1 MNLIDKITYH
11 FLSGLSIVLRKI
23 PLKNQLIL
31 SQHIASILFH
41 YIPKRKSIAVNN
53 IKIAFPEKSYKW
65 INNTLKNCYKFLSFN
80 FIQFLAFPESTN
92 TIKIQINGQE
102 ELDKAFEKE
111 KGVILI
117 SAHFG
122 AWEILGHWLGINN
135 YPLRG
140 VAQRQTNKGANKFF
154 EEKRQLSG
162 IKHVYRKVGMD
173 ILYNVLYENKMLGL
187 VSDQDAKS
195 KGIFV
200 NFFNKPASTHK
211 GAAIFHLNT
220 KSPMIFGVC
229 IQTGFQEYKI
239 ELIPVSTVDN
249 TIEKITQEH
258 TRTLEKIIK
267 QYPEQN
273 FWFHNRWK
281 TSPK

>member
-1 MNLIDKITYH
+1 MKLIDNITYY
-11 FLSGLSIVLRKI
+11 FLTGISLVLRKLS
-23 PLKNQLIL
+23 LKNQLII

-92 TIKIQINGQE
+92 SIKIQINGQE
-102 ELDKAFEKE
+102 ELDKAFEKD

-122 AWEILGHWLGINN
+122 AWEILGYWLGINN

-162 IKHVYRKVGMD
+162 IKHVYRKVGMEV
-173 ILYNVLYENKMLGL
+173 LYNVLNENKMLGL

-200 NFFNKPASTHK
+200 DFFNKPASTHK

-220 KSPMIFGVC
+220 KAPMIFGVC
-229 IQTGFQEYKI
+229 VQTGFQKYKI
-239 ELIPVSTVDN
+239 ELIPVSTIDN
-249 TIEKITQEH
+249 TIEKITQEY
-258 TRTLEKIIK
+258 TLTLEKIIK

>member
-1 MNLIDKITYH
+1 MYKITYY
-11 FLSGLSIVLRKI
+11 FLNCLSIVLKKLS
-23 PLKNQLIL
+23 LKNQFII

-41 YIPKRKSIAVNN
+41 YIPKRKNIAMNN
-53 IKIAFPEKSYKW
+53 IKIAFPEKSDQW
-65 INNTLKNCYKFLSFN
+65 INNTLKNCYKFLSYN
-80 FIQFLAFPESTN
+80 FIQFLTFPDSTN

-102 ELDKAFEKE
+102 ELDKAFEE
-111 KGVILI
+111 GKGVILI

-122 AWEILGHWLGINN
+122 AWEILGHWFGINN

-140 VAQRQTNKGANKFF
+140 VAQRQTNNGANKFF

-162 IKHVYRKVGMD
+162 IKHIYRKVGMD
-173 ILYNVLYENKMLGL
+173 ILYNVLNENKMLGL

-195 KGIFV
+195 KGVFV

-229 IQTGFQEYKI
+229 IQIGFQKYMI
-239 ELIPVSTVDN
+239 ELIPICVSNN
-249 TIEKITQEH
+249 TIEEITQEY
-258 TRTLEKIIK
+258 TLTLEKIIK